1 MATTGC
7 TTVYQWQGIVQGM
20 LVALLAEQKFFR
32 TFGVDQQIFEHDVF
46 IFFTYYVRSA
56 TTCPIC
62 QISCQSACHTMSH
75 MSDQLF
81 TCPICPISYS
91 HVPYVKSALNCPIA
105 RSAFSC
111 VMPMYQI
118 SCNMCHVSI
127 SCHIMSVCPLSCHM
141 FHMPDHLSHNVR
153 MSSQLSSVPYVRS
166 AVAGVVCQICYR
178 MGGKSDQL
186 SQVFT
191 SDHLSRGVISINS
204 LLMVCQFSC

>member
-1 MATTGC
+1 
-7 TTVYQWQGIVQGM
+7 M

-141 FHMPDHLSHNVR
+141 FHMPDHLSQV
-153 MSSQLSSVPYVRS
+153 SYVRS
-166 AVAGVVCQICYR
+166 VIAWVVNQISCHRCSHQITCHEVLY
-178 MGGKSDQL
+178 L
-186 SQVFT
+186 ST
-191 SDHLSRGVISINS
+191 A
-204 LLMVCQFSC
+204 C

>member
-1 MATTGC
+1 MS
-7 TTVYQWQGIVQGM
+7 
-20 LVALLAEQKFFR
+20 
-32 TFGVDQQIFEHDVF
+32 H
-46 IFFTYYVRSA
+46 
-56 TTCPIC
+56 CPIC